1 MTHITA
7 TEYDQEWS
15 RKINRLGPDG
25 RLAQAREDLAGYADF
40 PAGEVVDLYDQARD
54 LLAMRDAKYRQAL
67 EAADPLAF
75 VAQARFLQ
83 SKAAAE
89 VLRAMIIDRCD
100 R

>member
-1 MTHITA
+1 MFTT

-15 RKINRLGPDG
+15 RKINHLGPDG

-40 PAGEVVDLYDQARD
+40 PAGELMDFYDQARE
-54 LLAMRDAKYRQAL
+54 LMGMRDAKYRRAV
-67 EAADPLAF
+67 EDADPLAF

-83 SKAAAE
+83 SKATAE